1 MDNLTNS
8 QWISLVVPL
17 LIVQLILIAVALT
30 VLVKAD
36 RTRGPKWLWAIV
48 IVLVNLLGPIAF
60 FLFGRRS
67 D

>member
-8 QWISLVVPL
+8 QWISLIVPL